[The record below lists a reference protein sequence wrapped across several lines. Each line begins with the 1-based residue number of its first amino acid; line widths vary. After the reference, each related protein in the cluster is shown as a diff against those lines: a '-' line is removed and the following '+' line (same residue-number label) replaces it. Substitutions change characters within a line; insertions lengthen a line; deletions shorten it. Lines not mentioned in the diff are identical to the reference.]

1 MIIEVKQWPDSQEVM
16 GKPGWFFIMD
26 ANPDSSYSGSKL
38 GDSAY
43 GRILDE
49 SEYVLV
55 ATNAKDKTHT
65 AGDIVYD
72 NPLYD
77 MDGSDE

>member
-1 MIIEVKQWPDSQEVM
+1 MVKKMIVEVKQWPDSQEVM

-26 ANPDSSYSGSKL
+26 ANSDSSYSGSNL

-49 SEYVLV
+49 SEYILIEP
-55 ATNAKDKTHT
+55 TT
-65 AGDIVYD
+65 ADEY
-72 NPLYD
+72 NKEYL
-77 MDGSDE
+77 DGLANEKG

>member
-16 GKPGWFFIMD
+16 GKHGWFFVMGTAD
-26 ANPDSSYSGSKL
+26 YGNPL

-49 SEYVLV
+49 SEYILIEPTT
-55 ATNAKDKTHT
+55 ADKYNKEWLNEKEAK
-65 AGDIVYD
+65 
-72 NPLYD
+72 
-77 MDGSDE
+77 S